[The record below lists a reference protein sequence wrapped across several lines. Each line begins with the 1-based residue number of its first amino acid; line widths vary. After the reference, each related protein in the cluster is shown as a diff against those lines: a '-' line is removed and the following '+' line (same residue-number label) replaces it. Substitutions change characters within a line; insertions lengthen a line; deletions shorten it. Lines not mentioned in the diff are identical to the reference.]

1 MAEAPALHGST
12 ALWALTSTRPEGRL
26 RLVRPTA
33 LERTVPTR
41 LRVPRPSRGSASPA
55 AFLKSGTIAQFG
67 TSRQPGTIAQPGTPS
82 QPRTFSRP
90 RTSTQ
95 RSAERPLTLTRRG
108 RFVLVGLPIALGVAA
123 LILLGAFLTS
133 QAQAGESLPA
143 PSPTVEVSV
152 AAGESLWDLAV
163 RHAPERD
170 PRDVVAEMVE
180 LNDLRGSVVQAGQTV
195 AVPTAG

>member
-12 ALWALTSTRPEGRL
+12 ALWARTPTRGGGRL

-33 LERTVPTR
+33 PEFTASIRP
-41 LRVPRPSRGSASPA
+41 RVPRPSRRTTTSTTSSTSNSPY
-55 AFLKSGTIAQFG
+55 AFL
-67 TSRQPGTIAQPGTPS
+67 
-82 QPRTFSRP
+82 QPRPSTQPDGSVQP

-143 PSPTVEVSV
+143 PSSTVEVSV

-163 RHAPERD
+163 RYAPERD

-195 AVPTAG
+195 AIPAAG

>member
-12 ALWALTSTRPEGRL
+12 ALWALTPTRGEGRL

-33 LERTVPTR
+33 PERTASTR
-41 LRVPRPSRGSASPA
+41 PRVPRPSRATTASATSSISSSPH
-55 AFLKSGTIAQFG
+55 AFL
-67 TSRQPGTIAQPGTPS
+67 
-82 QPRTFSRP
+82 QPRTSAWPDGSAQP

-143 PSPTVEVSV
+143 PSSTVEVSV

-163 RHAPERD
+163 RYAPERD

-180 LNDLRGSVVQAGQTV
+180 LNDLRGSIIQAGQTV
-195 AVPTAG
+195 AIPAAG